1 MQSAFAE
8 IQVIRRPFIAKLQD
22 ELIVAVGDSV
32 RIVETFDDGW
42 AMVQKIPPLA
52 DKKGKARAVD
62 ESDQGLIPIDCLR
75 EADQTLPEFVAQLKR
90 TSGYAGDLDVNPSSA
105 L

>member
-1 MQSAFAE
+1 MPAETVIQPAFAE
-8 IQVIRRPFIAKLQD
+8 IQVIRRPFIPRLQD
-22 ELIVAVGDSV
+22 GLNVAVGDSV
-32 RIVETFDDGW
+32 GIVQRFDDGW

-62 ESDQGLIPIDCLR
+62 ESDQGLIPVDCLR
-75 EADQTLPEFVAQLKR
+75 EADLPEFVAQY
-90 TSGYAGDLDVNPSSA
+90 SDVNPSSV